1 MGKGQIFLLTLVAI
15 AVTTLMLVTWG
26 SVGSVLCAFLLII
39 MGVALLYRKLV
50 LDRDDDDFKMEL

>member
-1 MGKGQIFLLTLVAI
+1 MGKGQIFLLTLVVI

-39 MGVALLYRKLV
+39 MGVAILYRKLV